1 MFILTS
7 NRAEAKEKNNKQSF
21 SAQDIGKNVKRLTI
35 RSVGKGRG
43 APLAEIQTG
52 LAFTDGILAIAK
64 TISSARI
71 LPEEILFFCIS
82 PRELFT
88 HVCKEP
94 YPG

>member
-21 SAQDIGKNVKRLTI
+21 SAQNIGKNVKRLTI

-71 LPEEILFFCIS
+71 LPEEILFFLYLSKRTLHTCM
-82 PRELFT
+82 
-88 HVCKEP
+88 
-94 YPG
+94 